1 MGHYRGLLNGRER
14 KESRSRAMQG
24 ETDMAGFEDGKELW
38 AKDMWAPPEA
48 EKGQENKFSPWTS
61 RRNSALQTP

>member
-1 MGHYRGLLNGRER
+1 
-14 KESRSRAMQG
+14 MQG